1 MSDITTEEPAGTALV
16 PARRHYRTVGISDVH
31 IGATHSKVEEASAFL
46 ESVTCD
52 LLILNGDIIDGWQLD
67 RHSRR
72 WKHSYTKFFD
82 AVMRMMD
89 ENDTE
94 VVYLRGNHDDFL
106 DNIAPL
112 HLANISIVK
121 DYILETGGKR
131 YFITHGDVFDSVTSN
146 MRWLSV
152 LGDKGY
158 NMLLW
163 ANAAYNRYR
172 LRRGKPYYSLSQT
185 IKHKVKQAVSFISGF
200 EKMLADLARS
210 KKCDGVIC
218 GHIHYPEDRMIDGV
232 RYLNSGDWV
241 ESLSA
246 LVEEDDGTWRIM
258 RFRYEYENK
267 YLEMQKK

>member
-1 MSDITTEEPAGTALV
+1 MTENMTQDSAGETSSLV
-16 PARRHYRTVGISDVH
+16 PARRHYKTVVISDVH
-31 IGATHSKVEEASAFL
+31 IGSNHSKVEEASIFL
-46 ESVTCD
+46 ESLTCD

-67 RHSRR
+67 KHNRR
-72 WKHSYTKFFD
+72 WKKSYTRFAD

-89 ENDTE
+89 DNGTE
-94 VVYLRGNHDDFL
+94 IVYVRGNHDDFL
-106 DNIAPL
+106 DSLAPL

-121 DYILETGGKR
+121 DYILESCGKR
-131 YFITHGDVFDSVTSN
+131 YFITHGDVFDSVTAN

-163 ANAAYNRYR
+163 ANAIYNRYR

-218 GHIHYPEDRMIDGV
+218 GHIHYPEDRMI

-246 LVEEDDGTWRIM
+246 LTEDTDGTWRIM
-258 RFRYEYENK
+258 RYRNEFGGS
-267 YLEMQKK
+267 LVGIQKQ